1 MDLRDFFSTHPRPAV
16 AFSGGA
22 DSAFLLWS
30 AVRYG
35 VRPTAYYVE
44 TSFQTDAEGAEA
56 RRLAE
61 ALSVPLR
68 VIRVDALAQ
77 DGVAANGPRRCYF
90 CKQAIFTAI
99 LAQAAADGCGVVLEG
114 TNASDDV
121 NDRPGWQALQELG
134 VLSPL
139 RLCGLTKETIRRLS
153 REAGLPTWD
162 KPAAAC
168 LATRV
173 PTGTPITPE
182 ALDRVARA
190 EAAVAALGFSDF
202 RVRLTAEGCRLEL
215 TEPQL
220 VRAVSLREALV
231 ETLSPLVGK
240 VSLDLTPRQ
249 SSVKVSDG
257 FAADMVAELQCN
269 LDDMTGEDI
278 AFASS
283 RLLDAGA
290 LDVWTAPIYMKKNR
304 PAVLLTCLCPVHRA
318 DEFTRLMLRHT
329 TTLGVRRRDCERTV
343 LHRSVTQRDGIR
355 FKCAVG
361 HGIAREKAEFDDLA
375 ARAIAQDC
383 TLAEVRKAL
392 ELSTLPHTKP

>member
-1 MDLRDFFSTHPRPAV
+1 MDLRDFFSVHPRPAV

-30 AVRYG
+30 AVRWG
-35 VRPTAYYVE
+35 AQPTAYYVK
-44 TSFQTDAEGAEA
+44 TPFQTDAEDADA
-56 RRLAE
+56 QRLAE
-61 ALSVPLR
+61 SLSVPLR
-68 VIRVDALAQ
+68 VIRLDVLAQ
-77 DGVAANGPRRCYF
+77 DDVTANGPRRCYF
-90 CKQAIFTAI
+90 CKKAIFTAI
-99 LAQAAADGCGVVLEG
+99 TAQAAANGCGVVLEG

-121 NDRPGWQALQELG
+121 EDRPGWQALQELG

-139 RLCGLTKETIRRLS
+139 RLCGLTKEAIRKLS

-168 LATRV
+168 LATRI
-173 PTGTPITPE
+173 PAHTPITAQ

-220 VRAVSLREALV
+220 FRALSLRETLV
-231 ETLSPLVGK
+231 ETLSPLVGT
-240 VSLDLTPRQ
+240 VTLDLTPRQ
-249 SSVKVSDG
+249 SSVQIADG
-257 FAADMVAELQCN
+257 FLHDTVAELQCN

-304 PAVLLTCLCPVHRA
+304 PAVLLTCLCPVQRVE
-318 DEFTRLMLRHT
+318 EFTRLMLRHT

-343 LHRSVTQRDGIR
+343 LHRTVTQRDGIR
-355 FKCAVG
+355 VKCAG
-361 HGIAREKAEFDDLA
+361 GDGIAKEKAEFDDLA
-375 ARAIAQDC
+375 ARAMEQNC
-383 TLAEVRKAL
+383 TLAEVRK
-392 ELSTLPHTKP
+392 TLHF

>member
-1 MDLRDFFSTHPRPAV
+1 MDLRDFFSAHPRAAV

-30 AVRYG
+30 AVRWG
-35 VRPTAYYVE
+35 AQPTAYYVK
-44 TSFQTDAEGAEA
+44 TPFQTDAEDADA
-56 RRLAE
+56 QRLAE
-61 ALSVPLR
+61 SLSVPLR
-68 VIRVDALAQ
+68 VIRLDVLAQ
-77 DGVAANGPRRCYF
+77 DDVAANGPRRCYF
-90 CKQAIFTAI
+90 CKKAIFTAI
-99 LAQAAADGCGVVLEG
+99 TAQAAANGCGVVLEG
-114 TNASDDV
+114 TNASDNVD
-121 NDRPGWQALQELG
+121 DRPGWQALQELG

-139 RLCGLTKETIRRLS
+139 RLCGLTKEIIRKLS

-168 LATRV
+168 LATRI
-173 PTGTPITPE
+173 PTHTPITAE

-220 VRAVSLREALV
+220 FRALSLRETLV
-231 ETLSPLVGK
+231 ETLSPLVGT

-249 SSVKVSDG
+249 SSVRIADG
-257 FAADMVAELQCN
+257 FLHDAVAELQCN

-304 PAVLLTCLCPVHRA
+304 PAVLLTCLCPVQRVE
-318 DEFTRLMLRHT
+318 EFARLMLRHT

-343 LHRSVTQRDGIR
+343 LHRTMTQRDGIR
-355 FKCAVG
+355 VKCAG
-361 HGIAREKAEFDDLA
+361 GDGIAKEKAEFDDLA
-375 ARAIAQDC
+375 ARAMEQNC
-383 TLAEVRKAL
+383 TLAEVRK
-392 ELSTLPHTKP
+392 TLHF

>member
-1 MDLRDFFSTHPRPAV
+1 MDLRDFFSVHPRPAV

-30 AVRYG
+30 AVRWG
-35 VRPTAYYVE
+35 AQPAAYYVK
-44 TSFQTDAEGAEA
+44 TPFQTDAEDADA
-56 RRLAE
+56 QRLAE
-61 ALSVPLR
+61 SLSVPLR
-68 VIRVDALAQ
+68 VIRLDVLAQ
-77 DGVAANGPRRCYF
+77 DDVTANGPRRCYF
-90 CKQAIFTAI
+90 CKKAIFTAI
-99 LAQAAADGCGVVLEG
+99 TAQAAADGCGVVLEG

-121 NDRPGWQALQELG
+121 EDRPGWQALQELG

-139 RLCGLTKETIRRLS
+139 RLCGLTKETIRKLS

-168 LATRV
+168 LATRI
-173 PTGTPITPE
+173 PTHTPITAE

-220 VRAVSLREALV
+220 FRALSLRETLV
-231 ETLSPLVGK
+231 ETLSPLVGT

-249 SSVKVSDG
+249 SSVMIADG
-257 FAADMVAELQCN
+257 FLHDAVAELQCN

-304 PAVLLTCLCPVHRA
+304 PAVLLTCLCPVQRA
-318 DEFTRLMLRHT
+318 EEFARLMLRHT

-343 LHRSVTQRDGIR
+343 LHRTVTQRDGIR
-355 FKCAVG
+355 VKCAG
-361 HGIAREKAEFDDLA
+361 GEGIAKEKAEFDDLA
-375 ARAIAQDC
+375 ARAMEQNC
-383 TLAEVRKAL
+383 TLAEVRK
-392 ELSTLPHTKP
+392 TLHF

>member
-1 MDLRDFFSTHPRPAV
+1 MDLRDFFSAHPRPAV

-30 AVRYG
+30 AVRWG
-35 VRPTAYYVE
+35 AQPTAYYVK
-44 TSFQTDAEGAEA
+44 TAFQTDAEDADA
-56 RRLAE
+56 QQLAE
-61 ALSVPLR
+61 SLSVPLR
-68 VIRVDALAQ
+68 VIRLDALAQ

-90 CKQAIFTAI
+90 CKKAIFTAI

-121 NDRPGWQALQELG
+121 DDRPGWQALQELG

-139 RLCGLTKETIRRLS
+139 RLCGLTKPELRRLS

-168 LATRV
+168 LATRI
-173 PTGTPITPE
+173 PTNTPITPE

-220 VRAVSLREALV
+220 FRALSQRETLV
-231 ETLSPLVGK
+231 ETLSPLVGT

-249 SSVKVSDG
+249 PSVTVPDG
-257 FAADMVAELQCN
+257 FLSDTVAELQCN

-304 PAVLLTCLCPVHRA
+304 PAVLLTCLCPARRVE
-318 DEFTRLMLRHT
+318 EFTWLMLRHT

-343 LHRSVTQRDGIR
+343 LHRTMTQRDGIR
-355 FKCAVG
+355 VKCAG
-361 HGIAREKAEFDDLA
+361 GDGIAKEKAEFDDLA
-375 ARAIAQDC
+375 ARAMEQNC
-383 TLAEVRKAL
+383 TLAEVRKSL
-392 ELSTLPHTKP
+392 HF